1 MGLIYSANKS
11 DKNLEE
17 NKIVIEDDFVKIN
30 KPEKPILFLN
40 NYITKKH
47 LPIIYESFSDIEDD
61 EEEYDVDLLTHDKK
75 KMLDDVSGV

>member
-17 NKIVIEDDFVKIN
+17 NKIVIEDDFVKIK

>member
-17 NKIVIEDDFVKIN
+17 NKIVIEDDFVKIK

-40 NYITKKH
+40 NNITKKH